1 MFWLLG
7 DFVVLFFWIT
17 LSITV
22 SIFYSCMQTFQKGMS
37 LIEMIV
43 AIFIFSLGMAGFSM
57 LFVQSWKQNA
67 YTLEMGQTA
76 VAISQ
81 SVNKTVRYIRE
92 ARQAD
97 NGSYPVVSADDN
109 DLVFYCDY
117 DKDGVTERIHMYKSG
132 TDVLLGVREPSSGF
146 PITYAAGDATTSVV
160 AQRIVN
166 TSSQPIFFYYDASY
180 PEDSVN
186 NPIATPATVP
196 NVRLVKINLF
206 MNIDPN
212 HSPDNVN
219 IQSFA
224 EMRNLNDHDRFGI

>member
-1 MFWLLG
+1 MKN
-7 DFVVLFFWIT
+7 
-17 LSITV
+17 S
-22 SIFYSCMQTFQKGMS
+22 QFQKILILKGMS
-37 LIEMIV
+37 LIEMIIAI
-43 AIFIFSLGMAGFSM
+43 AIFTMGMAGFST
-57 LFVQSWKQNA
+57 LFLQSWKQNS

-76 VAISQ
+76 IAISQ
-81 SVNKTVRYIRE
+81 SVNKLSRYIRE

-97 NGSYPVVSADDN
+97 NGSYPVVSANDN

-117 DKDGVTERIHMYKSG
+117 DKDGVTERIHIYKSG
-132 TDVLLGVREPSSGF
+132 TDVILGVRDPSGSF
-146 PITYAAGDATTSVV
+146 PITYASGDATTSVI

-166 TSSQPIFFYYDASY
+166 TGSQPIFLYYDASY

-186 NPIATPATVP
+186 NPIVTPATVP
-196 NVRLVKINLF
+196 NVRLVKINLY

-212 HSPDNVN
+212 HAPDNVN

>member
-1 MFWLLG
+1 MKN
-7 DFVVLFFWIT
+7 
-17 LSITV
+17 S
-22 SIFYSCMQTFQKGMS
+22 QFQKILILKGMS
-37 LIEMIV
+37 LIEMIIAI
-43 AIFIFSLGMAGFSM
+43 AIFTMGMAGFST
-57 LFVQSWKQNA
+57 LFLQSWKQNS

-76 VAISQ
+76 IAISQ
-81 SVNKTVRYIRE
+81 SVNKLSRYIRE

-97 NGSYPVVSADDN
+97 NGSYPVVSANDN

-117 DKDGVTERIHMYKSG
+117 DKDGVTERIHIYKSG
-132 TDVLLGVREPSSGF
+132 TDIVLGVRDPSGSF
-146 PITYAAGDATTSVV
+146 PITYASGDATTSVI

-166 TSSQPIFFYYDASY
+166 TGSQPIFLYYDASY

-186 NPIATPATVP
+186 NPIVTPATVP
-196 NVRLVKINLF
+196 NVRLVKINLY

-212 HSPDNVN
+212 HAPDNVN

>member
-1 MFWLLG
+1 M
-7 DFVVLFFWIT
+7 
-17 LSITV
+17 
-22 SIFYSCMQTFQKGMS
+22 KGMS
-37 LIEMIV
+37 LIEMIIAI
-43 AIFIFSLGMAGFSM
+43 AIFTMGMAGFST
-57 LFVQSWKQNA
+57 LFLQSWKQNS

-76 VAISQ
+76 IAISQ
-81 SVNKTVRYIRE
+81 SVNKLSRYIRE

-97 NGSYPVVSADDN
+97 NGSYPVVSANDN

-117 DKDGVTERIHMYKSG
+117 DKDGVTERIHIYKSG
-132 TDVLLGVREPSSGF
+132 TDIVLGVRDPSGSF
-146 PITYAAGDATTSVV
+146 PITYASGDATTSVI

-166 TSSQPIFFYYDASY
+166 TGSQPIFLYYDASY

-186 NPIATPATVP
+186 NPIVTPATVP
-196 NVRLVKINLF
+196 NVRLVKINLY

-212 HSPDNVN
+212 HAPDNVN

>member
-1 MFWLLG
+1 
-7 DFVVLFFWIT
+7 
-17 LSITV
+17 
-22 SIFYSCMQTFQKGMS
+22 MS
-37 LIEMIV
+37 LIEMIIAI
-43 AIFIFSLGMAGFSM
+43 AIFTMGMAGFST
-57 LFVQSWKQNA
+57 LFLQSWKQNS

-76 VAISQ
+76 IAISQ
-81 SVNKTVRYIRE
+81 SVNKLSRYIRE

-97 NGSYPVVSADDN
+97 NGSYPVVSANDN

-117 DKDGVTERIHMYKSG
+117 DKDGVTERIHIYKSG
-132 TDVLLGVREPSSGF
+132 TDIVLGVRDPSGSF
-146 PITYAAGDATTSVV
+146 PITYASGDATTSVI

-166 TSSQPIFFYYDASY
+166 TGSQPIFLYYDASY

-186 NPIATPATVP
+186 NPIVTPATVP
-196 NVRLVKINLF
+196 NVRLVKINLY

-212 HSPDNVN
+212 HAPDNVN

>member
-1 MFWLLG
+1 MKN
-7 DFVVLFFWIT
+7 
-17 LSITV
+17 S
-22 SIFYSCMQTFQKGMS
+22 QFQKILILKGMS
-37 LIEMIV
+37 LIEMIIAI
-43 AIFIFSLGMAGFSM
+43 AIFTMGMAGFST
-57 LFVQSWKQNA
+57 LFLQSWKQNS

-76 VAISQ
+76 IAISQ
-81 SVNKTVRYIRE
+81 SVNKLSRYIRE

-97 NGSYPVVSADDN
+97 NGSYPVVSANDN

-117 DKDGVTERIHMYKSG
+117 DKDGVTERIHIYKSG
-132 TDVLLGVREPSSGF
+132 TDIVLGVRDPSGSF
-146 PITYAAGDATTSVV
+146 PITYASGDATTSVI

-166 TSSQPIFFYYDASY
+166 TGSQPIFLYYDASY

-186 NPIATPATVP
+186 NPNVTPATVP
-196 NVRLVKINLF
+196 NVRLVKINLY

-212 HSPDNVN
+212 HAPDNVN